1 MRKNELTT
9 DCSQLPIANSQ
20 QLDMIIFTYDKTFDG
35 LLSCLFFAYE
45 QKKFPDMILA
55 ESDQKPLFVDE
66 QYHIISE
73 KEKSLRVWKALEK
86 KLSKIA
92 RNMMLSAWLSEL
104 PETEMLLF
112 RYIRKN
118 IDHPQGIEMNFG
130 DDDVLRVKE
139 IAQKVAR
146 EAEQLRQFVRFQE
159 TADGIYF
166 APVTPRYNVLS
177 LIVPH
182 FQNRYGSQSW
192 IIYDTNRNMGVYYD
206 THSVTEIS
214 FSQKDLSELKL
225 GKLSD
230 EKLSEDEALFQKMWK
245 EYFKSTTI
253 KERINLKLQR
263 QHMPQRYWKYLTEMQ

>member
-1 MRKNELTT
+1 
-9 DCSQLPIANSQ
+9 
-20 QLDMIIFTYDKTFDG
+20 MIIFTYDKTFDG
-35 LLSCLFFAYE
+35 LLSCVFFAYE
-45 QKKFPDMILA
+45 QKKFPDFILS

-66 QYHIISE
+66 QYRIITE

-92 RNMMLSAWLSEL
+92 QNMMLSVWLSEL

-118 IDHPQGIEMNFG
+118 IDHPEGIEMNFG
-130 DDDVLRVKE
+130 DDDVLRIKE
-139 IAQKVAR
+139 IAQKVAK

-166 APVTPRYNVLS
+166 APVSPRYDVLS
-177 LIVPH
+177 LIVSH
-182 FQNRYGSQSW
+182 FQSRYAGQPW
-192 IIYDTNRNMGVYYD
+192 IIYDTNRNTGLYYD
-206 THSVTEIS
+206 TRSVVEVS
-214 FSQKDLSELKL
+214 FSQKDLSDLRL
-225 GKLSD
+225 GVLD
-230 EKLSEDEALFQKMWK
+230 EEKLSSDETFFQQMWK

-263 QHMPQRYWKYLTEMQ
+263 QHMPRRYWRYLTEMQ

>member
-1 MRKNELTT
+1 
-9 DCSQLPIANSQ
+9 
-20 QLDMIIFTYDKTFDG
+20 MIIFTYDKTFDG
-35 LLSCLFFAYE
+35 LLSCVFFAYE
-45 QKKFPDMILA
+45 QKKFPDFILS

-66 QYHIISE
+66 QYRIITE

-92 RNMMLSAWLSEL
+92 RNMMLSVWLSEL

-118 IDHPQGIEMNFG
+118 IDHPEGIEMNFG
-130 DDDVLRVKE
+130 DDDVLRIKE
-139 IAQKVAR
+139 IAQKVAK

-166 APVTPRYNVLS
+166 APVSPRYDVLS
-177 LIVPH
+177 LIVSH
-182 FQNRYGSQSW
+182 FQSRYAGQPW
-192 IIYDTNRNMGVYYD
+192 IIYDTNRNTGLYYD
-206 THSVTEIS
+206 TRSVVEVS
-214 FSQKDLSELKL
+214 FSQKDLSNLRL
-225 GKLSD
+225 GVLD
-230 EKLSEDEALFQKMWK
+230 EEKLSSDETFFQQMWK

-263 QHMPQRYWKYLTEMQ
+263 QHMPRRYWRYLTEMQ

>member
-1 MRKNELTT
+1 
-9 DCSQLPIANSQ
+9 
-20 QLDMIIFTYDKTFDG
+20 MIIFTYDKTFDG
-35 LLSCLFFAYE
+35 LLSCVFFAYE
-45 QKKFPDMILA
+45 QKKFPDFILS

-66 QYHIISE
+66 QYRIITE

-92 RNMMLSAWLSEL
+92 RNMMLSVWLSEL

-118 IDHPQGIEMNFG
+118 IDHPEGVEMNFG
-130 DDDVLRVKE
+130 DDDVLRIKE
-139 IAQKVAR
+139 IAQKVAK

-166 APVTPRYNVLS
+166 APVSPRYDVLS
-177 LIVPH
+177 LIVSH
-182 FQNRYGSQSW
+182 FQSRYAGQPW
-192 IIYDTNRNMGVYYD
+192 IIYDTNRNTGLYYD
-206 THSVTEIS
+206 TRSVVEVS
-214 FSQKDLSELKL
+214 FSQKDLSDLRL
-225 GKLSD
+225 GVLD
-230 EKLSEDEALFQKMWK
+230 EEKLSSDEIFFQQMWK

-263 QHMPQRYWKYLTEMQ
+263 QHMPRRYWRYLTEMQ

>member
-1 MRKNELTT
+1 
-9 DCSQLPIANSQ
+9 
-20 QLDMIIFTYDKTFDG
+20 MIIFTYDKTFDG
-35 LLSCLFFAYE
+35 LLSCVFFAYE
-45 QKKFPDMILA
+45 QKKFPDFILS

-66 QYHIISE
+66 QYRIITE

-92 RNMMLSAWLSEL
+92 RNMMLSVWLSEL
-104 PETEMLLF
+104 TETEMLLF

-118 IDHPQGIEMNFG
+118 IDHPEGIEMNFG
-130 DDDVLRVKE
+130 DNDVLRVKE

-166 APVTPRYNVLS
+166 APVAPRYDVLS
-177 LIVPH
+177 LIVSH
-182 FQNRYGSQSW
+182 FQSRYAGQPW
-192 IIYDTNRNMGVYYD
+192 IIYDTNRNTGMYYD
-206 THSVTEIS
+206 TRSVTEVS
-214 FSQKDLSELKL
+214 FSQKDLSDLRL
-225 GKLSD
+225 GALDD
-230 EKLSEDEALFQKMWK
+230 EKLSDDEKLFQQMWR

-263 QHMPQRYWKYLTEMQ
+263 QHMPRRYWRYLTELQ

>member
-1 MRKNELTT
+1 
-9 DCSQLPIANSQ
+9 
-20 QLDMIIFTYDKTFDG
+20 MILFIYDKTFDG
-35 LLSCLFFAYE
+35 LLSCVFFAYE
-45 QKKFPDMILA
+45 QKKFPDLIF
-55 ESDQKPLFVDE
+55 SDSEQKPLFVDE
-66 QYHIISE
+66 QYHVITE

-92 RNMMLSAWLSEL
+92 RNMMLSVWLSEL
-104 PETEMLLF
+104 PEAEMLLF

-118 IDHPQGIEMNFG
+118 IAHPQGIEMNFG
-130 DDDVLRVKE
+130 DDDVLRIKD
-139 IAQKVAR
+139 IAQKVGNDAR
-146 EAEQLRQFVRFQE
+146 KLIQFVRFQE

-177 LIVPH
+177 LIIPH
-182 FQNRYGSQSW
+182 FKSRYAGQPW
-192 IIYDTNRNMGVYYD
+192 IIYDTNRNIGLYYD
-206 THSVTEIS
+206 THSVSEVS

-230 EKLSEDEALFQKMWK
+230 EKLSEEEALFQKMWR
-245 EYFKSTTI
+245 EYFKSITI

>member
-1 MRKNELTT
+1 
-9 DCSQLPIANSQ
+9 
-20 QLDMIIFTYDKTFDG
+20 MIIFTYDKTLDG
-35 LLSCLFFAYE
+35 LLSCVFFAYE
-45 QKKFPDMILA
+45 QKKFPDFILS

-66 QYHIISE
+66 QYRIITE

-92 RNMMLSAWLSEL
+92 QNMMLSVWLSEL

-118 IDHPQGIEMNFG
+118 IDHPEGVEMNFG
-130 DDDVLRVKE
+130 DDDVLRIKE
-139 IAQKVAR
+139 IAQKVAK

-166 APVTPRYNVLS
+166 APVSPRYDVLS
-177 LIVPH
+177 LIVSH
-182 FQNRYGSQSW
+182 FQSRYAGQPW
-192 IIYDTNRNMGVYYD
+192 IIYDTNRNTGLYYD
-206 THSVTEIS
+206 TRSVVEVS
-214 FSQKDLSELKL
+214 FSQKDLSDLRL
-225 GKLSD
+225 GVLD
-230 EKLSEDEALFQKMWK
+230 EEKLSSDETFFQQMWK

-263 QHMPQRYWKYLTEMQ
+263 QHMPRRYWRYLTEMQ

>member
-1 MRKNELTT
+1 
-9 DCSQLPIANSQ
+9 
-20 QLDMIIFTYDKTFDG
+20 MIIFTYDKTFDG
-35 LLSCLFFAYE
+35 LLSCVFFAYE
-45 QKKFPDMILA
+45 QKKFPDFILS

-66 QYHIISE
+66 QYRIITE

-92 RNMMLSAWLSEL
+92 QNMMLSVWLSEL

-118 IDHPQGIEMNFG
+118 IDYPEGVEMNFG
-130 DDDVLRVKE
+130 DDDVLRIKE
-139 IAQKVAR
+139 IAQKVAK

-166 APVTPRYNVLS
+166 APVSPRYDVLS
-177 LIVPH
+177 LIVSH
-182 FQNRYGSQSW
+182 FQSRYAGQPW
-192 IIYDTNRNMGVYYD
+192 IIYDTNRNTGLYYD
-206 THSVTEIS
+206 TRSVVEVS
-214 FSQKDLSELKL
+214 FSQKDLSDLRL
-225 GKLSD
+225 GVLD
-230 EKLSEDEALFQKMWK
+230 EEKLSSDEIFFQQMWK

-263 QHMPQRYWKYLTEMQ
+263 QHMPRRYWRYLTEMQ

>member
-1 MRKNELTT
+1 
-9 DCSQLPIANSQ
+9 
-20 QLDMIIFTYDKTFDG
+20 MIIFTYDKTFDG
-35 LLSCLFFAYE
+35 LLSCVFFAYE
-45 QKKFPDMILA
+45 QKKFPDFILS

-66 QYHIISE
+66 QYRIITE

-92 RNMMLSAWLSEL
+92 RNMMLSVWLSEL

-118 IDHPQGIEMNFG
+118 IDHPDGVEMNFG
-130 DDDVLRVKE
+130 DDDVLRIKE
-139 IAQKVAR
+139 IAQKVAK

-166 APVTPRYNVLS
+166 APVSPRYDVLS
-177 LIVPH
+177 LIVSH
-182 FQNRYGSQSW
+182 FQSRYAGQPW
-192 IIYDTNRNMGVYYD
+192 IIYDTNRNTGLYYD
-206 THSVTEIS
+206 TRSVVEVS
-214 FSQKDLSELKL
+214 FSQKDLSDLRL
-225 GKLSD
+225 GVLD
-230 EKLSEDEALFQKMWK
+230 EEKLSSDETFFQQMWK

-263 QHMPQRYWKYLTEMQ
+263 QHMPRRYWKYLTEIP

>member
-1 MRKNELTT
+1 
-9 DCSQLPIANSQ
+9 
-20 QLDMIIFTYDKTFDG
+20 MIIFTYDKTFDG
-35 LLSCLFFAYE
+35 LLSCVFFAYE
-45 QKKFPDMILA
+45 QKKFPDFILS

-66 QYHIISE
+66 QYRIITE

-92 RNMMLSAWLSEL
+92 QNMMLSVWLSEL

-118 IDHPQGIEMNFG
+118 IDHPEGVEMNFG
-130 DDDVLRVKE
+130 DDDVLRIKE
-139 IAQKVAR
+139 IAQKVAK

-166 APVTPRYNVLS
+166 APVSPRYDVLS
-177 LIVPH
+177 LIVSH
-182 FQNRYGSQSW
+182 FQSRYAGQPW
-192 IIYDTNRNMGVYYD
+192 IIYDTNRNTGLYYD
-206 THSVTEIS
+206 TRSVVEVS
-214 FSQKDLSELKL
+214 FSQKDLSDLRL
-225 GKLSD
+225 GVLD
-230 EKLSEDEALFQKMWK
+230 EEKLSSDETFFQQMWK

-263 QHMPQRYWKYLTEMQ
+263 QHMPRRYWR

>member
-1 MRKNELTT
+1 
-9 DCSQLPIANSQ
+9 
-20 QLDMIIFTYDKTFDG
+20 MIIFTYDKTFDG
-35 LLSCLFFAYE
+35 LLSCVFFAYE
-45 QKKFPDMILA
+45 QKKFPDFILS

-66 QYHIISE
+66 QYRIITE

-92 RNMMLSAWLSEL
+92 QNMMLSVWLSEL

-118 IDHPQGIEMNFG
+118 IDHPEGVEMNFG
-130 DDDVLRVKE
+130 DDDVLRIKE
-139 IAQKVAR
+139 IAQKVAK

-166 APVTPRYNVLS
+166 APVSPRYDVLS
-177 LIVPH
+177 LIVSH
-182 FQNRYGSQSW
+182 FQSRYAGQPW
-192 IIYDTNRNMGVYYD
+192 IIYDTNRNTGLYYD
-206 THSVTEIS
+206 TRSVVEVSI
-214 FSQKDLSELKL
+214 SQKDLSDLRL
-225 GKLSD
+225 GVLD
-230 EKLSEDEALFQKMWK
+230 EEKLSSDETFFQQMWK

-263 QHMPQRYWKYLTEMQ
+263 QHMPRRYWRYLTEMQ

>member
-1 MRKNELTT
+1 
-9 DCSQLPIANSQ
+9 
-20 QLDMIIFTYDKTFDG
+20 MIIFTYDKTFDG
-35 LLSCLFFAYE
+35 LLSCVFFAYE
-45 QKKFPDMILA
+45 QKKFPDFILS

-66 QYHIISE
+66 QYRIITE

-92 RNMMLSAWLSEL
+92 RNMMLSVWLSEL

-118 IDHPQGIEMNFG
+118 IDHPEGVEMNFG
-130 DDDVLRVKE
+130 DDDVLRIKE
-139 IAQKVAR
+139 IAQKVAK

-166 APVTPRYNVLS
+166 APVSPRYDVLS
-177 LIVPH
+177 LIVSH
-182 FQNRYGSQSW
+182 FQSRYAGQPW
-192 IIYDTNRNMGVYYD
+192 IIYDTNRNTGLYYD
-206 THSVTEIS
+206 TRSVVEVS
-214 FSQKDLSELKL
+214 FSQKDLSDLRL
-225 GKLSD
+225 GVLD
-230 EKLSEDEALFQKMWK
+230 EEKLSSDETFFQQMWK

-263 QHMPQRYWKYLTEMQ
+263 QHMPRRYWKYLTEMQ

>member
-1 MRKNELTT
+1 
-9 DCSQLPIANSQ
+9 
-20 QLDMIIFTYDKTFDG
+20 MIIFTYDKTFDG
-35 LLSCLFFAYE
+35 LLSCVFFAYE
-45 QKKFPDMILA
+45 QKKFPDFILS

-66 QYHIISE
+66 QYRIITE

-92 RNMMLSAWLSEL
+92 QNMMLSVWLSEL

-118 IDHPQGIEMNFG
+118 IDYPEGVEMNFG
-130 DDDVLRVKE
+130 DDDVLRIKE
-139 IAQKVAR
+139 IAQKVAK

-166 APVTPRYNVLS
+166 APVSPRYDVLS
-177 LIVPH
+177 LIVSH
-182 FQNRYGSQSW
+182 FQSRYAGQPW
-192 IIYDTNRNMGVYYD
+192 IIYDTNRNTGLYYD
-206 THSVTEIS
+206 TRSVVEVS
-214 FSQKDLSELKL
+214 FSQKDLSDLRL
-225 GKLSD
+225 GVLD
-230 EKLSEDEALFQKMWK
+230 EEKLSSDETFFQQMWK

-263 QHMPQRYWKYLTEMQ
+263 QHMPRRYWRYLTEMQ

>member
-1 MRKNELTT
+1 
-9 DCSQLPIANSQ
+9 
-20 QLDMIIFTYDKTFDG
+20 MIIFTYDKTFDG
-35 LLSCLFFAYE
+35 LLSCVFFAYE
-45 QKKFPDMILA
+45 QKKFPDFILS

-66 QYHIISE
+66 QYRIITE

-92 RNMMLSAWLSEL
+92 QNMMLSVWLSEL

-118 IDHPQGIEMNFG
+118 IDYPDGVEMNFG
-130 DDDVLRVKE
+130 DDDVLRIKE
-139 IAQKVAR
+139 IAQKVAK

-166 APVTPRYNVLS
+166 APVSPRYDVLS
-177 LIVPH
+177 LIVSH
-182 FQNRYGSQSW
+182 FQSRYAGQPW
-192 IIYDTNRNMGVYYD
+192 IIYDTNRNTGLYYD
-206 THSVTEIS
+206 TRSVVEVS
-214 FSQKDLSELKL
+214 FSQKDLSDLRL
-225 GKLSD
+225 GVLD
-230 EKLSEDEALFQKMWK
+230 EEKLSSDETFFQQMWK

-263 QHMPQRYWKYLTEMQ
+263 QHMPRRYWRYLTEMQ

>member
-1 MRKNELTT
+1 
-9 DCSQLPIANSQ
+9 
-20 QLDMIIFTYDKTFDG
+20 MIIFTYDKTFDG
-35 LLSCLFFAYE
+35 LLSCVFFAYE
-45 QKKFPDMILA
+45 QKKFPDFILS

-66 QYHIISE
+66 QYRIITE

-92 RNMMLSAWLSEL
+92 QNMMLSVWLSEL

-118 IDHPQGIEMNFG
+118 FDHPEGVEMNFG
-130 DDDVLRVKE
+130 DDDVLRIKE
-139 IAQKVAR
+139 IAQKVAK

-166 APVTPRYNVLS
+166 APVSPRYDVLS
-177 LIVPH
+177 LIVSH
-182 FQNRYGSQSW
+182 FQSRYAGQPW
-192 IIYDTNRNMGVYYD
+192 IIYDTNRNTGLYYD
-206 THSVTEIS
+206 TRSVVEVS
-214 FSQKDLSELKL
+214 FSQKDLSNLRL
-225 GKLSD
+225 GVLD
-230 EKLSEDEALFQKMWK
+230 EEKLSSDETFFQQMWK

-263 QHMPQRYWKYLTEMQ
+263 QHMPRRYWRYLTEMQ

>member
-1 MRKNELTT
+1 
-9 DCSQLPIANSQ
+9 
-20 QLDMIIFTYDKTFDG
+20 MIIFTYDKTFDG
-35 LLSCLFFAYE
+35 LLSCVFFAYE
-45 QKKFPDMILA
+45 QKKFPDFILS

-66 QYHIISE
+66 QYRIITE

-92 RNMMLSAWLSEL
+92 QNMMLSVWLSEL

-118 IDHPQGIEMNFG
+118 IDHPEGVEMNFG
-130 DDDVLRVKE
+130 DDDVLRIKE
-139 IAQKVAR
+139 IAQKVAK

-166 APVTPRYNVLS
+166 APVSPRYDVLS
-177 LIVPH
+177 LIVSH
-182 FQNRYGSQSW
+182 FQSRYAGQPW
-192 IIYDTNRNMGVYYD
+192 IIYDTNRNTGLYYD
-206 THSVTEIS
+206 TRSVVEVS
-214 FSQKDLSELKL
+214 FSQKDLSNLRL
-225 GKLSD
+225 GVLD
-230 EKLSEDEALFQKMWK
+230 EEKLSSDETFFQQMWK

-263 QHMPQRYWKYLTEMQ
+263 QRMPRRYWRYLTEMQ